1 MQSTI
6 NPTYSDPIQ
15 RTECQTSCTETLKSP
30 WEYQLTSE
38 ETLWIAQFP
47 DIKNAVLP
55 LARVILAS
63 VCKGARGCSP
73 RVVNAVNRVE
83 TTVCCEFGKCLNNGA
98 TFSSG
103 VSKQLMDSIITKL
116 STCQDW
122 NEIQNW
128 QAIDQYFSLVKL
140 PVLGESYIT
149 SKCTFKVECDKIH
162 VTHVRKSIE
171 SEARFKCVVGAT
183 TESSDSDIHALV
195 NEKFKADTASL
206 LLQPNTNFV
215 HATPRAS
222 TSSSSLTEST
232 TSHSVTKSAESSK
245 TCDSR
250 QSPLDA
256 FGTSTAPNASKT
268 EIRCSANMKAS
279 LDAIK
284 VQECVK
290 ATFALTSQHCT
301 SSKDSITV
309 SKALQASRMSHPM
322 QKQLKQMTRCNVG
335 SALYYRTPSVASRE
349 TGPLDVR
356 AYVQRDIPVA
366 AKNLPDIVEPF
377 RSDTSLTK
385 TFLLESLSTTG
396 VSPVWEYEVTLTWA
410 ARGITAAE
418 RSQRENPPRRVC
430 RLRLLNPVE
439 LIAANVKTPAQLAVS
454 MLFKVKQLQDS
465 ILNANNSMLFTHVKH
480 NTILYHPVAIKLVND
495 KDMGLFTP
503 NQVDYPQPSV
513 RQSSLQ
519 NRFAATPVNM
529 QYRAIQKPIPPPPSM
544 KFEEDT

>member
-15 RTECQTSCTETLKSP
+15 RTEYKTSCTESIKSP
-30 WEYQLTSE
+30 WQYQLTSE
-38 ETLWIAQFP
+38 ESLWIAQFP

-83 TTVCCEFGKCLNNGA
+83 TTVCCEFGRCLDNGA
-98 TFSSG
+98 AFSTG
-103 VSKQLMDSIITKL
+103 VSKQFMDSVITKL

-183 TESSDSDIHALV
+183 ELSDSDVHALV
-195 NEKFKADTASL
+195 KEKFQADTTSL
-206 LLQPNTNFV
+206 LLQPSTNIV

-222 TSSSSLTEST
+222 TNSSLSTEST
-232 TSHSVTKSAESSK
+232 TSHSVTQSANSGA

-250 QSPLDA
+250 QSPLVA
-256 FGTSTAPNASKT
+256 FGTSSAPNASKPQV
-268 EIRCSANMKAS
+268 RCDASMKPP
-279 LDAIK
+279 LDAVK

-301 SSKDSITV
+301 SSKDSVTV

-349 TGPLDVR
+349 SGPLDVR
-356 AYVQRDIPVA
+356 VYVQRDIPVG

-385 TFLLESLSTTG
+385 TFLLESLGTTG
-396 VSPVWEYEVTLTWA
+396 VSPVWEYEVTLTWT

-418 RSQRENPPRRVC
+418 RSQRENSPRRVC

-465 ILNANNSMLFTHVKH
+465 ILNAENAMLFTQVKN

-503 NQVDYPQPSV
+503 GQVEYTQPSV

-529 QYRAIQKPIPPPPSM
+529 QYRAIEKPIPPPPSM